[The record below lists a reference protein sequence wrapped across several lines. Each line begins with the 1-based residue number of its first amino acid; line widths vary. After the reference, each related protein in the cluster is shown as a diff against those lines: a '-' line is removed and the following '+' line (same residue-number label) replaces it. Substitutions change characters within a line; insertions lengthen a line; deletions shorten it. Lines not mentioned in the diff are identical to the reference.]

1 MAQNEFNLQVAGEP
15 NQMGPKKVNI
25 FSINAASDGHVILEC
40 LYTNG
45 QVLGNGDL
53 YAYCASRYYIS
64 VEDLKYLRDTIDEHL
79 EKLHEEED

>member
-1 MAQNEFNLQVAGEP
+1 MPQNNFNLQVTGEP
-15 NQMGPKKVNI
+15 DQMVPKKVNI

-45 QVLGNGDL
+45 QVTGNGDL

-64 VEDLKYLRDTIDEHL
+64 IDDLKYLRDTIDEHL
-79 EKLHEEED
+79 DKMEK